1 MSDIF
6 PTDFFAG
13 NRAKLRQA
21 LPDEPLIAVVANG
34 LLQRSADSS
43 FPFQQDSNFWY
54 LTGLS
59 DPDLVLVLAPQG
71 DYLIVPNRSVTRQA
85 FDGVLDHA
93 MLGART
99 GLDTI
104 LDETAGWE
112 KLLMQLR
119 KARRLAT
126 PWPTESYIETYG
138 LYSNPARRR
147 FVQRCRQVVPDL
159 RLNDARQALAGL
171 RMIKQTPEI
180 EAIKEA
186 ITITSQ
192 TLQDIMA
199 KLPTYKTEYEIE
211 ADLSYGFRHRGADGH
226 AFEPIIAG
234 GAKACTLHN
243 VSNDAPLRPNQLV
256 VMDVGAEVS
265 HYAADITRTA
275 AYGEPTSRQKAVYK
289 AVLEVQKQARG
300 LLKPGTLL
308 REYEQRVEE
317 LIGEQLRQLKV
328 SDGRDRNEIRRY
340 YPHAAS
346 HFMGLDVHD
355 VGHYDLPL
363 QVGTV
368 LTVEP
373 GIYIPEEGIGVRIED
388 DVIITET
395 GNRLLSSGLSRVLQ

>member
-1 MSDIF
+1 M
-6 PTDFFAG
+6 
-13 NRAKLRQA
+13 
-21 LPDEPLIAVVANG
+21 
-34 LLQRSADSS
+34 
-43 FPFQQDSNFWY
+43 
-54 LTGLS
+54 
-59 DPDLVLVLAPQG
+59 
-71 DYLIVPNRSVTRQA
+71 TRQA
-85 FDGVLDHA
+85 FDGVLDYA

-99 GLDTI
+99 GLETI
-104 LDETAGWE
+104 MDETAGWE

-126 PWPTESYIETYG
+126 PWPTESYIEAYG

-147 FVQRCRQVVPDL
+147 FVQRCRQVVPNL
-159 RLNDARQALAGL
+159 RLSDARQALAGL
-171 RMIKQTPEI
+171 RMIKQAPEV
-180 EAIKEA
+180 EAIKQA

-199 KLPTYKTEYEIE
+199 KMSTYTTEYEIE
-211 ADLSYGFRHRGADGH
+211 ADLSYGFRRRGADGH

-243 VSNDAPLRPNQLV
+243 VSNDAPLRANQLV

-275 AYGEPTSRQKAVYK
+275 AYGEPTARQRAVYK
-289 AVLEVQKQARG
+289 SVLEVQKQARE
-300 LLKPGTLL
+300 LLKPGALL
-308 REYEQRVEE
+308 RDYEQQVEK
-317 LIGEQLRQLKV
+317 LIGDQLRQLKV
-328 SDGRDRNEIRRY
+328 TKGRNRDDIRRY

-363 QVGTV
+363 PVGTV

-388 DVIITET
+388 DVMITEN
-395 GNRLLSSGLSRVLQ
+395 GSRLLSTGLSRVLQ